1 MQSVAKTKQQ
11 AIEDARQ
18 AKRLLQ
24 DEALTRAFDEIAQQV
39 FDDFASSEL
48 GDVDELLRLQAEL
61 NGVNALRRRL
71 RIWVDA
77 GMIAEKGAK

>member
-1 MQSVAKTKQQ
+1 MAKTKQQ

-24 DEALTRAFDEIAQQV
+24 DEALNRAFDEISQQV
-39 FDDFASSEL
+39 FDGFASSEL
-48 GDVDELLRLQAEL
+48 GDVDELLRLQADL

-71 RIWVDA
+71 RIWIDA
-77 GMIAEKGAK
+77 GMIAEKSAK

>member
-1 MQSVAKTKQQ
+1 MAKTKQQ

-24 DEALTRAFDEIAQQV
+24 DEALNRVFDEISQQV
-39 FDDFASSEL
+39 FDGFASSEL
-48 GDVDELLRLQAEL
+48 GDVDELLRLQADL

-71 RIWVDA
+71 RIWIDA
-77 GMIAEKGAK
+77 GMIAEKSVK

>member
-1 MQSVAKTKQQ
+1 MAKTKQQ